1 MSRTGLPGF
10 LKSFPASRSVFR
22 NWHVRCFPS
31 IVSSVNAAS
40 AVLYDEN
47 NPASGY
53 HLNGTD
59 NRVYDL
65 DVIEGDNN
73 RQDIQ
78 IHNLQG
84 DRDNLQASIDSTNT
98 NVAGNTSLLNQ
109 TITDVNNINADL
121 QANKTLLSAGISTAQ
136 TTANDADSTAHTAL
150 AAAGN
155 TQITADNNAKNI
167 AAVADQTRIN
177 SGLISINDTRITAL
191 ENAPV
196 PKDGKDGKDG
206 AKGDVGATG
215 AQGMQGIQG
224 IQGVAGTNGADGK
237 DGKNGVTTTI
247 TKKEVDT
254 TTINKVK
261 LLNTQTAA
269 QAADLKAAQHAFA
282 QAQSSSNAQFKNL
295 KNEVDDN
302 KKEARGGVASAI
314 AIASMPQ
321 VEKEQSVMFSAGV
334 GSFKNEQAISVGAS
348 FHAGDHAVIKAGI
361 SDSTNSDLA
370 MGAGIGIGF

>member
-1 MSRTGLPGF
+1 M
-10 LKSFPASRSVFR
+10 KSVNKSAIAVIGALFA
-22 NWHVRCFPS
+22 S

-47 NPASGY
+47 HPASGY

>member
-1 MSRTGLPGF
+1 M
-10 LKSFPASRSVFR
+10 KSVNKSAIAVIGALFA
-22 NWHVRCFPS
+22 S

-370 MGAGIGIGF
+370 MGAGIGIVLLNKIPKTSII